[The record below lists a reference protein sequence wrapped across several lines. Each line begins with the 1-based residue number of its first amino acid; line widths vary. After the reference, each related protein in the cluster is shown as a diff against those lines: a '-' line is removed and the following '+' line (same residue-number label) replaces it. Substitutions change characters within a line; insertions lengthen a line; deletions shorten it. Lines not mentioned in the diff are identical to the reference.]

1 MAGDTCRIATNLV
14 EGAFNISH
22 HRARYFDN
30 PIRRLLA
37 PRRGQKVVVSP
48 TSITVYGAARSYGP
62 HKDSFKALEITYTSS
77 SGLIDVTISEERRG
91 VSVPLPLHF
100 QYKLSM
106 GSIPIHEI
114 AKGRNDRIKQFYWKL
129 WYGDEEVLPEIDIR
143 DKFTGPEVTIEASA
157 VETFCAVVGNQG
169 ESFKTARN
177 TEVKAPMDFAIVTGW
192 EVSARVPSFVY
203 TFSFLTYRPS

>member
-48 TSITVYGAARSYGP
+48 TSITITVYSVARSYGP
-62 HKDSFKALEITYTSS
+62 HKDGFKVEITYTSS
-77 SGLIDVTISEERRG
+77 SGQIDVTIFEERRG
-91 VSVPLPLHF
+91 VSVPLSLHF
-100 QYKLSM
+100 QYKPSM

-114 AKGRNDRIKQFYWKL
+114 AMGRNDRIKQFYWKL

-143 DKFTGPEVTIEASA
+143 DKFTGPEVSRRA
-157 VETFCAVVGNQG
+157 
-169 ESFKTARN
+169 
-177 TEVKAPMDFAIVTGW
+177 
-192 EVSARVPSFVY
+192 
-203 TFSFLTYRPS
+203 L